1 MSSML
6 EQAIIDAQALRE
18 AAIKSAEQAVIE
30 KYSFNIKEA
39 VEKLLE
45 ENEYEEEKTID
56 EQISDADE
64 KGKGYSFVENTDL
77 SDLEQ
82 NDLVEIDVKAL
93 FEEMIKEKKD
103 ESDKD
108 DDDDDDDYESDDDNE
123 TVELDESLF
132 EEELEL
138 SEELEEA
145 IKFDYKPVPVGQ
157 TRAYGATNTQ
167 KKEESL
173 LIDVM
178 AAIEEENMKL
188 EKKNESLVKKNSELK
203 ESNLK
208 LKSTVNGLAEKF
220 EEIKLM
226 NSKLFYTNK
235 TLMDASLNERQKNN
249 LVESINNAQS
259 SEQAKIVYETLKS
272 TVGNV
277 FTKKQPESLSEA
289 VGKRS
294 STSLLLKARKSEDEK
309 KQTSDI
315 KEKVFA
321 ERMQILAGIK

>member
-45 ENEYEEEKTID
+45 ENVYEEEKTID

-103 ESDKD
+103 ESDDDKTD
-108 DDDDDDDYESDDDNE
+108 DDDGNE

-157 TRAYGATNTQ
+157 TRAYGATNAQ
-167 KKEESL
+167 KEEESL

-178 AAIEEENMKL
+178 AAIEEENKKL
-188 EKKNESLVKKNSELK
+188 EKKNEGLVRKNSELK

-315 KEKVFA
+315 KENVFA

>member
-45 ENEYEEEKTID
+45 ENVYEEEKTID

-103 ESDKD
+103 ESDDDKTD
-108 DDDDDDDYESDDDNE
+108 DDDGNE

-157 TRAYGATNTQ
+157 TRAYGATNAQ
-167 KKEESL
+167 KEEESL

-178 AAIEEENMKL
+178 AAIEEENKKL
-188 EKKNESLVKKNSELK
+188 EKKNEGLVRKNSELK

-220 EEIKLM
+220 EQIKLM

-315 KEKVFA
+315 KENVFA

>member
-1 MSSML
+1 ML

-45 ENEYEEEKTID
+45 ENVYEEEKTID

-103 ESDKD
+103 ESDDDKTD
-108 DDDDDDDYESDDDNE
+108 DDDGNE

-157 TRAYGATNTQ
+157 TRAYGATNAQ
-167 KKEESL
+167 KEEESL

-178 AAIEEENMKL
+178 AAIEEENKKL
-188 EKKNESLVKKNSELK
+188 EKKNEGLVRKNSELK

-315 KEKVFA
+315 KENVFA

>member
-103 ESDKD
+103 ESDDDETD
-108 DDDDDDDYESDDDNE
+108 DDDGNE

-157 TRAYGATNTQ
+157 TRAYGATNAQ
-167 KKEESL
+167 KEEESL

-178 AAIEEENMKL
+178 AAIEEENKKL
-188 EKKNESLVKKNSELK
+188 EKKNEGLVRKNSELK

-294 STSLLLKARKSEDEK
+294 
-309 KQTSDI
+309 
-315 KEKVFA
+315 
-321 ERMQILAGIK
+321 